1 MTAQRLWS
9 QLADEVIAGERR
21 ELRLYA
27 AEGLLPLPP
36 NELLALQI
44 LLSQIDDNEV
54 ASRARRT
61 IEAERAA
68 AIGDFVSEDA
78 TPQEIT
84 WLARNLDRPEILGAV
99 VRRRDVANAL
109 LVELAPR
116 LDEERQEAM
125 LLRQDRIVDAPEILD
140 ALEQNPRLSG
150 YAKRRIAE
158 YRQHLIGKLGDFD
171 EASDEELQA
180 AIESVRSI
188 EPEGE
193 KDQSTDLTENQI
205 RGLTPSAKLKL
216 ARSAKGALRFILVR
230 DSLSR
235 VALTVLQTGGF
246 SDLEIE
252 SVARNRGVC
261 DEVLDAIAINRQ
273 WSRRYPVVLALCSNP
288 RTRVTTSLKLLPQLA
303 ARDLRGLAKDRN
315 ISDTV
320 RSRASR
326 LYTMKTS

>member
-1 MTAQRLWS
+1 MTAQRVWS

-61 IEAERAA
+61 IESERAA

-78 TPQEIT
+78 TPLEIT

-99 VRRRDVANAL
+99 VRRRDIANAL

-116 LDEERQEAM
+116 LDEERQEAL

-158 YRQHLIGKLGDFD
+158 YRQHLIGKLADFP
-171 EASDEELQA
+171 EASEEEVVA
-180 AIESVRSI
+180 ALDGARAV

-205 RGLTPSAKLKL
+205 RSLTPSVKLRL
-216 ARSAKGALRFILVR
+216 ARSAKGMLRFILVR
-230 DSLSR
+230 DSNSR
-235 VALTVLQTGGF
+235 VALTALQSGGF
-246 SDLEIE
+246 SESEIE
-252 SVARNRGVC
+252 SVARNRGVS
-261 DEVLDAIAINRQ
+261 DDVLEAIAQNRQ
-273 WSRRYPVVLALCSNP
+273 WARRYPVVLALCANP
-288 RTRVTTSLKLLPQLA
+288 KARVATALKLLPQLA

-315 ISDTV
+315 ISDAV
-320 RSRASR
+320 RSRATR